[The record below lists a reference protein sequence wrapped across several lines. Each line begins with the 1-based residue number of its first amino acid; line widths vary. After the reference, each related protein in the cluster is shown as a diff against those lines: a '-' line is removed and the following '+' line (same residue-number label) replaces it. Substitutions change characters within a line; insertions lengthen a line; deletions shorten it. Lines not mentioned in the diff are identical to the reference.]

1 MTKEEKKRKRKMLPV
16 RLNALFLVVFFI
28 FCGIVLRL
36 GVVQIV
42 YGQDYKKEL
51 ERKEETDVSST
62 VPRGKMYDRNYT
74 PLVDNEPL
82 NAITYTRSSATS
94 QEDRLA
100 IAKALSGLIEQ
111 NTDKVTER
119 DKKDYWIM
127 TRPDE
132 AKKKITSEDRQKV
145 EDGEIPE
152 DKLYELQL
160 SRITEQDLADI
171 SEKELEVLAIKRQM
185 DAGYAMTPQTI
196 KNKGVTPEEV
206 AAVSGQL
213 EDLPGVDITT
223 DWERK
228 YPYKSMLRTMIG
240 SISSPEQGIP
250 KEQRDTFLAKGY
262 SLNDRVGTSYLEMQ
276 YEDVLQGEKARAKNI
291 TDREGNILETQIISE
306 GKSGKDLVL
315 TLDVELQQEVEK
327 IIEEELKAAKKESG
341 TEMLD
346 RAFVVMMD
354 PRNGEVL
361 TMAGKQIVKDDSG
374 VQKINDYSLGAM
386 TSSYTMGSAVKG
398 ATVLAGY
405 QSGAI
410 KPGTSLLDEP
420 LYIKGSP
427 AKKSYETMGTVNDL
441 EALKRSSNVYMFKTA
456 IEMGDGEYKKNS
468 SLPLDTGAFSE
479 MRNYFSQFGLGV
491 PTGIDLPNEATGY
504 KGTSVTPGLLLDL
517 SIGQYDTYTPLQLA
531 QYVSTIANGGYRMK
545 PQMVKEIRE
554 PDPSE
559 GIGPAVRSSE
569 PHVLNKLDM
578 DKDQI
583 ERVQEGFRQ
592 VMQEKK
598 GTGYGYFMGA
608 DYSPAGKTGTA
619 QAFYD
624 GPNKSKFLAPTFN
637 LTMVGYAPHDKPEV
651 AFSVVVP
658 WAYDKSSNSNSVNK
672 VISKRIMDK
681 YFELKEKHDKENLEQ
696 KNIDKIEE
704 KAIKKEVE

>member
-306 GKSGKDLVL
+306 GKSGKDLIL